1 MFPWLRL
8 TRILLGT
15 VGKSKVD
22 LFASTRVRLRVWPND
37 LDFNLHVNNSR
48 YLALTDIARVH
59 FFVRTGLWA
68 LASKQRAFPAI
79 ADMVAKFRR
88 GLGVFDAVEIET
100 RLLGWDERWAYLE
113 SRLLRD
119 GRVIGVVTIRGV
131 FKGPNGPI
139 DLGGFLRKFGYS
151 GESPALPKWIHGF
164 VEGCDSLSGLIHEE
178 EQHYVSTTR
187 L

>member
-8 TRILLGT
+8 MRILLGT
-15 VGKSKVD
+15 LGKPKVD

-59 FFVRTGLWA
+59 FFIRTGIWA
-68 LASKQRAFPAI
+68 LTAKQRAFPVI

-88 GLGVFDAVEIET
+88 GLGVLEAVEIET

-113 SRLLRD
+113 SRLLRE

-131 FKGPNGPI
+131 FMGPNGPI
-139 DLGGFLRKFGYS
+139 DVGGLSRESGYC
-151 GESPALPKWIHGF
+151 GGTPALPKWVHGF

-178 EQHYVSTTR
+178 EQQYESTR
-187 L
+187 KS

>member
-8 TRILLGT
+8 MRILLGT
-15 VGKSKVD
+15 LGKPKVD

-59 FFVRTGLWA
+59 FFIRTGIWA
-68 LASKQRAFPAI
+68 LTAKQRAFPVI

-88 GLGVFDAVEIET
+88 GLGVFEAVEIET

-113 SRLLRD
+113 SRLLRE

-131 FKGPNGPI
+131 FMGPNGPI
-139 DLGGFLRKFGYS
+139 DVGGLSRESGYC
-151 GESPALPKWIHGF
+151 GGSPALPKWIHGF
-164 VEGCDSLSGLIHEE
+164 VEGCDSLSGLIREE
-178 EQHYVSTTR
+178 EQQYESTTKS
-187 L
+187 